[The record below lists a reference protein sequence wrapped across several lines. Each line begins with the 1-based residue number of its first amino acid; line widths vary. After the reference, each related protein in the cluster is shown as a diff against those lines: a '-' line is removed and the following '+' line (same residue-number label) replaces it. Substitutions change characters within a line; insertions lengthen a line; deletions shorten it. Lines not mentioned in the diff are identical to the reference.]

1 MHFIVIKGAED
12 AYKEREVIK
21 EEIRALKEADEKE
34 ELEYQKQWQE
44 LKQLIE
50 KDKQIRDYLETQQEL
65 SAKDTNKDIG
75 KALKQTPTKTGGIS
89 SRHSEITGSQNN
101 DQYKS
106 DNLNE
111 LVNTEKMLRK

>member
-1 MHFIVIKGAED
+1 M
-12 AYKEREVIK
+12 
-21 EEIRALKEADEKE
+21 KEADEKE
-34 ELEYQKQWQE
+34 ELEYQKQCQE

-65 SAKDTNKDIG
+65 ANKDTNKDTG

-89 SRHSEITGSQNN
+89 SRQSEITGSQNN
-101 DQYKS
+101 EQYRS

>member
-1 MHFIVIKGAED
+1 M
-12 AYKEREVIK
+12 
-21 EEIRALKEADEKE
+21 KEADEKE
-34 ELEYQKQWQE
+34 ELEYQKQWNE

-50 KDKQIRDYLETQQEL
+50 KDKQIRDYLEMQQEL
-65 SAKDTNKDIG
+65 SAKDSNKDTG

-89 SRHSEITGSQNN
+89 SKQSDITGAQTNEPHKN
-101 DQYKS
+101 